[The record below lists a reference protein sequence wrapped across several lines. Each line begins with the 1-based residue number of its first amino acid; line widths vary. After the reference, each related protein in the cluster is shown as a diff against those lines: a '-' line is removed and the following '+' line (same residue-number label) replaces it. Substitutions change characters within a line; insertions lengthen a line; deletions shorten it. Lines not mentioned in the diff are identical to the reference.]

1 MERRDRLKK
10 KNLEAKFGQPENGQ
24 TTVTQPTVT
33 TGPIKLPKSLQIFS
47 DNPAEPVTI
56 VLGSDRLGDGDPAL
70 GLDLLKLFLMALDEQ
85 PKPPEA
91 LILYNSAV
99 LLTQQDSPAF
109 KILQDL
115 QKKRTEIL
123 VCSMSLQHYC
133 PNEPL
138 HVGEIRTMAMLV
150 ERMMTAHHILW
161 PK

>member
-1 MERRDRLKK
+1 MKK
-10 KNLEAKFGQPENGQ
+10 KSLEARFGQIENGQ
-24 TTVTQPTVT
+24 ATVSQSTIT

-56 VLGSDRLGDGDPAL
+56 VLGSDRLGEGDPAL
-70 GLDLLKLFLMALDEQ
+70 GLELLKSFLLALDEQ

-99 LLTQQDSPAF
+99 LLTQQDSSVY

-133 PNEPL
+133 PNDPL
-138 HVGEIRTMAMLV
+138 NVGEIRTMSMLV

>member
-1 MERRDRLKK
+1 MKK
-10 KNLEAKFGQPENGQ
+10 KNLEAQYGQSGNRK

-33 TGPIKLPKSLQIFS
+33 AGPIKLPQSLQLFS
-47 DNPAEPVTI
+47 ENPAEPVTI
-56 VLGSDRLGDGDPAL
+56 VLGADKLGEGDPAL
-70 GLDLLKLFLMALDEQ
+70 GLELLKSFLMALDEQ

-99 LLTQQDSPAF
+99 LLTRQDSPVF
-109 KILQDL
+109 KTLRDL

-133 PNEPL
+133 PHDPL
-138 HVGEIRTMAMLV
+138 LVGEIRTMAMLV

>member
-1 MERRDRLKK
+1 MKK
-10 KNLEAKFGQPENGQ
+10 KNLEAHYSHPGNSK
-24 TTVTQPTVT
+24 TTVAQPTVT
-33 TGPIKLPKSLQIFS
+33 AGPIKLPQSLQLFS
-47 DNPAEPVTI
+47 ENPAEPVTV
-56 VLGSDRLGDGDPAL
+56 VLGADKLGEGDLAL
-70 GLDLLKLFLMALDEQ
+70 GLELLKSFLMALDEQ

-99 LLTQQDSPAF
+99 LLTRQDSPVF

-123 VCSMSLQHYC
+123 VCSTSLQHYC
-133 PNEPL
+133 PHDPL
-138 HVGEIRTMAMLV
+138 LVGEIRTMAMLV